1 MSRILYYERYGGFG
15 VLYYPHEPFD
25 LAVIWSGKN
34 VFVRPIINL
43 PSGESYFLY
52 QGKKINPF
60 DFDLRPDEP
69 TPAWADAWV
78 QGLLNGQ
85 PLNIDVSNLTGEHIE
100 AFKAMLERKNKEL
113 QKWLSS
119 K

>member
-1 MSRILYYERYGGFG
+1 MSRILYYERYDGFG
-15 VLYYPHEPFD
+15 VLHYPYDPFD
-25 LAVIWSGKN
+25 LAVVWSGKN
-34 VFVRPIINL
+34 VFVRPIIEMPN
-43 PSGESYFLY
+43 GETYFLY

-69 TPAWADAWV
+69 TPDWIDAWIR
-78 QGLLNGQ
+78 GLMKGQ
-85 PLNIDVSNLTGEHIE
+85 PINIDLSNLTGEHST
-100 AFKAMLERKNKEL
+100 AFRAMLERKNREL